1 MICLTDSTL
10 TSLKSGTSLAINRS
24 NQLRLIHSSRTD
36 GASDE
41 AFFLTVRRFGK
52 PLLIGLAALL
62 TGSLI
67 GLLLGNI
74 ILPLLIECC
83 FASR

>member
-1 MICLTDSTL
+1 MLSWRR
-10 TSLKSGTSLAINRS
+10 SRASGPPGPQKAGMA
-24 NQLRLIHSSRTD
+24 HSKQPL

-41 AFFLTVRRFGK
+41 IFFLTVRRFGK